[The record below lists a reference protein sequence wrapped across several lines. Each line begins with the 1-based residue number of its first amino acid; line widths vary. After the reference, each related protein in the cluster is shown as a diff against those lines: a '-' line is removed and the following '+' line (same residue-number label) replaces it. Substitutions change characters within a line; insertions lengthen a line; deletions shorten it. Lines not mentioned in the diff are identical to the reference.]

1 MRGRRIRTRFAIA
14 AIAALGFAA
23 TSSARQVQSQAGTRA
38 ELASLKTRA
47 ESSEFKETS
56 RYDDVV
62 SFMEAVAKASPKV
75 RLTTF
80 GKTFEGRTLPLAVVG
95 APDPTPAV
103 VRKTGKQRV
112 YIQGNIHAG
121 EVEGKES
128 AQMLLRDLAEG
139 RHDDWLQSMVLLI
152 APIYNADGN
161 ERVSTNNR
169 GRQYGPI
176 AGQGQ
181 RPNAQNYDLNR
192 DHMKLD
198 SPEAR
203 AFVKL
208 MNDYDPQLTMDLHT
222 TDGSVHGYYLTY
234 APSLNPATDPAIIDF
249 LRKQLLP
256 SVTKAIKAK
265 YDWDFYYYGNIEGR
279 GDERAW
285 RSFDHRP
292 RFNNNYIGLRN
303 RVAILSEAYAYA
315 TFEDRIKATS
325 RFVEEVL
332 TDANAGA
339 IRKVTDAADKTSIIG
354 SKLALRAELE
364 RAPEPVEIL
373 LGEVTEEKNPIN
385 GNIMN
390 RRVDVRKPERMP
402 EYGTFKA
409 TETERVP
416 SAYYL
421 PWALTDVV
429 DRLHAHGII
438 MTPVAS
444 RNVQIEEFHIQTN
457 ELAPREF
464 QGHRERTLTGTWGP
478 AERQLPVGTLRVDMK
493 QPLARLAFYLLE
505 PRSDDG
511 LLDWNFLDDVLS
523 GEVKVYPI
531 VRTRN

>member
-1 MRGRRIRTRFAIA
+1 MRIPDVVACTLTVAFTLAPCPTGIRAQTPA
-14 AIAALGFAA
+14 APSL
-23 TSSARQVQSQAGTRA
+23 SD
-38 ELASLKTRA
+38 LKTRS

-62 SFMEAVAKASPKV
+62 AFLQAAAKASPGKIH
-75 RLTTF
+75 LTTF

-95 APDPTPAV
+95 APDATPAA
-103 VRKTGKQRV
+103 VRKTAKLRA

-128 AQMLLRDLAEG
+128 AQMLLREIAEG

-161 ERVSTNNR
+161 ERISPTSR
-169 GRQYGPI
+169 GRQNGPI

-203 AFVKL
+203 SFVKL
-208 MNDYDPQLTMDLHT
+208 MNDYDPHVGLDLHT
-222 TDGSVHGYYLTY
+222 TNGSIHGYYLTY
-234 APSLNPATDPAIIDF
+234 APPLNPATDPAIIEL
-249 LRKQLLP
+249 LRKQWLP
-256 SVTKAIKAK
+256 SVTKAVKTK
-265 YDWDFYYYGNIEGR
+265 YDWDFYYYGNLEGR
-279 GDERAW
+279 GAERAW

-303 RVAILSEAYAYA
+303 RIAILSEAYAYA

-332 TDANAGA
+332 IYANANA
-339 IRKVTDAADKTSIIG
+339 ASIRKLTDAADKTSVIG
-354 SKLALRAELE
+354 TKLALRAELE
-364 RAPEPVEIL
+364 RGSEPVEIL
-373 LGEVTEEKNPIN
+373 LGEVTEEKNPIT
-385 GNIMN
+385 GNTMN
-390 RRVDVRKPERMP
+390 RRLDVRKPERMP
-402 EYGTFKA
+402 EYETFKA

-421 PWALTDVV
+421 PSALTEVV
-429 DRLHAHGII
+429 DRLRAHGIV
-438 MTPVAS
+438 MTSISGS
-444 RNVQIEEFHIQTN
+444 RNMPVEEFQIETN
-457 ELAPREF
+457 EVARNEF
-464 QGHRERTLTGTWGP
+464 QGHKERTLTGSWTAG
-478 AERQLPVGTLRVDMK
+478 ERPLPLGTLRVDMK

-511 LLDWNFLDDVLS
+511 LLDWNMLDDVLS
-523 GEVKVYPI
+523 GGVKVYPI
-531 VRTRN
+531 VRTRD